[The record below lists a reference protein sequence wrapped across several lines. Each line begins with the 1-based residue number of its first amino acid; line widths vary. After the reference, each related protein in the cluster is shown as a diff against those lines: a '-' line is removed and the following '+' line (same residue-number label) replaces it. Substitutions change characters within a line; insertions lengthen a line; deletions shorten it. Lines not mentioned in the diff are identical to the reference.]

1 MALPTIDDYIVI
13 LSAEDCTGILSTK
26 DCFMNP
32 HLLHL
37 CCYMFSLIQIDLRIC
52 FINVTS
58 GLTLY
63 MLLKDVPY
71 IFDFAICCIM

>member
-13 LSAEDCTGILSTK
+13 LSADYCTVILSTK
-26 DCFMNP
+26 DCLMSP

-37 CCYMFSLIQIDLRIC
+37 CCYMFSLINFDLPIC

-58 GLTLY
+58 GFDLY
-63 MLLKDVPY
+63 MLLKDLPY
-71 IFDFAICCIM
+71 IFDFAICFIM